1 MKVMHNNSSEPIHVI
16 IVDDHEMV
24 RLSLSTLLDS
34 YTDIRVVGEAANGE
48 EAVNLCA
55 EIEPDIL
62 LIDYLMPQMNG
73 LEVTRLLHQ
82 QYPELR
88 IIMMSATLSLALE
101 QEAYAAGVACFM
113 KKDADFDLYEKIQTV
128 HKTGHCS

>member
-1 MKVMHNNSSEPIHVI
+1 MPNNPSEPIHVI

-24 RLSLSTLLDS
+24 RLSLSVLLDS
-34 YTDIRVVGEAANGE
+34 YNDIRVVGEAATGE

-55 EIEPDIL
+55 ENEPDIV
-62 LIDYLMPQMNG
+62 LIDYLMPRMNG
-73 LEVTRLLHQ
+73 LEVTRLLHEQ
-82 QYPELR
+82 HPQLR
-88 IIMMSATLSLALE
+88 IIMMSATLSSSLE

-113 KKDADFDLYEKIQTV
+113 KKDVNFDLYEKIQTV